1 MSTQYDDVFRTLAN
15 DCPDL
20 LVPLINEVFGENYPE
35 EAEIRFYPNEHFI
48 NQKDGKTQERIT
60 DTCFELSADTTKK
73 YHLECQSTPD
83 SSMLIRMFEYD
94 TQIALDDCIVKEN
107 VLTVDFPNSA
117 ILYLRCTKNT
127 PDKIHVTIRTPSGQL
142 SYEIA
147 VVKIQNYPLEKIFQK
162 KLLFLIP
169 FYIFT
174 HENNFKIYNENEA
187 QMHLILTE
195 YQLIRNKLEEFALS
209 GVINEYIKCTLM
221 EMCGKVIEYLAKDY
235 THVQEGVKSI
245 MVGKVLDYEAKDI
258 LNKGVSQGF
267 SRGIEKGKLDICL
280 ELLHDGLLSYSEA
293 AKRLQIS
300 ENELREMMK

>member
-73 YHLECQSTPD
+73 YHLECQ
-83 SSMLIRMFEYD
+83 
-94 TQIALDDCIVKEN
+94 N
-107 VLTVDFPNSA
+107 
-117 ILYLRCTKNT
+117 
-127 PDKIHVTIRTPSGQL
+127 TPSGQL

-174 HENNFKIYNENEA
+174 HENNFKIYNENET